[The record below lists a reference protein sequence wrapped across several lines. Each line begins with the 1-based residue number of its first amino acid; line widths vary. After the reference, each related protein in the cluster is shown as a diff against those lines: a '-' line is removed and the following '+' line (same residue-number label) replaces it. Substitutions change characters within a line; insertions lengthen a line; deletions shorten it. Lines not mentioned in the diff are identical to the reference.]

1 MKDTKAPHRQVSV
14 VMHLFDRWLDH
25 EDGTA
30 RMLCGATIPVEERET
45 IASSE
50 VVGIVSCPLCEAA
63 DIVDNLDVR
72 LPEPKPPAAHKPHPD
87 PEQPMFKGAE
97 SW

>member
-30 RMLCGATIPVEERET
+30 RMLCEATVPAEERE
-45 IASSE
+45 IIGASE
-50 VVGIVSCPLCEAA
+50 VVGTVSCPLCEAA
-63 DIVDNLDVR
+63 DIVDSINIR
-72 LPEPKPPAAHKPHPD
+72 LPEPNPRGARLQRPHPV
-87 PEQPMFKGAE
+87 QPMFKGAE